1 MGAGDS
7 KPKMTAK
14 KTLSSGTRRSV
25 SDLSRARSLK
35 NIQNPWTYFELCVS
49 PGFDAEIPR
58 GMPQKEC
65 QDEGLVSRYFLNGAH
80 FIGVFDGH
88 GKQGKQAARYVAHQL
103 PMQIMASQPCSP
115 NLQQAF
121 INACRRVNASL
132 LSPECGFDCSMS
144 GTTACFAMLKG
155 KELLLG
161 NVGDSKAIV
170 ARQGPGG
177 PQDIQGVPLTE
188 DHKPNAPAEKE
199 RILQLGGRVE
209 QMCFDGVYEGPYR
222 VYLKERRSPGLA
234 MSRSL
239 GDGVAETVGVIADPT
254 CTLYTVMDEDMFLIF
269 ASDGL
274 WDVFSVEEAATWAWN
289 YMQSSQKVKRLCVTQ
304 ALAEEAQRRWIAMY
318 SEAVVDDTTILLVRF
333 HASQEAL
340 AARY

>member
-7 KPKMTAK
+7 KEE
-14 KTLSSGTRRSV
+14 
-25 SDLSRARSLK
+25 SLK
-35 NIQNPWTYFELCVS
+35 LPTKKSQLSIGKKSSHSESSRFRTLKNVQNPWTYFELCVS

-88 GKQGKQAARYVAHQL
+88 GKEGKKAARYVAHQL

-115 NLQQAF
+115 NLQHAF
-121 INACRRVNASL
+121 INACRRVDASL
-132 LSPECGFDCSMS
+132 LSTECGFDCTMS
-144 GTTACFAMLKG
+144 GTTACFALLKG

-188 DHKPNAPAEKE
+188 EHKPNTPAEME
-199 RILQLGGRVE
+199 RIVQSGGRVQ
-209 QMCFDGVYEGPYR
+209 QMIFEGTSDGPYR
-222 VYLKERRSPGLA
+222 VYLKERRTPGLA
-234 MSRSL
+234 MSRH
-239 GDGVAETVGVIADPT
+239 
-254 CTLYTVMDEDMFLIF
+254 
-269 ASDGL
+269 
-274 WDVFSVEEAATWAWN
+274 W
-289 YMQSSQKVKRLCVTQ
+289 R
-304 ALAEEAQRRWIAMY
+304 EEAQRRWMAMDA
-318 SEAVVDDTTILLVRF
+318 EAPVVDDTTILLVRF